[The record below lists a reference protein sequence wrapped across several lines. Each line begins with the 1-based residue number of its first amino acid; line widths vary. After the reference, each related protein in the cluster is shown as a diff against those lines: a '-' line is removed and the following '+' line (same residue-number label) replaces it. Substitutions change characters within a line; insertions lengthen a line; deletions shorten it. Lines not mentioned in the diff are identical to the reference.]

1 MTSAE
6 RVIEYI
12 DLPPEEIG
20 LKKNNLSIPTRW
32 PIGAIIF
39 DNLSFRYSSTSPWVL
54 KNISITIQ
62 PTEKVRFVFAFR
74 MNLFGNNRFQIGIV
88 GRTGAG
94 KSSIIQSLF
103 RMAELDGRI
112 LIDGIDT
119 QLISLH
125 DLRRHISIIPQV
137 DKSLEY
143 KENYLFVFFFN

>member
-143 KENYLFVFFFN
+143 KENYLLVFFFN